1 MKPKKLRQIKA
12 FTLIELLVVI
22 AIIAI
27 LASMLLPALAKA
39 KSKANKIKCVNNI
52 KQVGNAMLTWS
63 SGRDDNLPWMLYRR
77 YNIQVRDPNYTDRF
91 DMQTQNEN
99 GSRTPLAWTA
109 FYVFSNELG
118 SPKILNC
125 PGNRLKKNA
134 TASDWTTGSVGYF
147 NTTVHGQVN
156 GANGN
161 HIERSDQT
169 KYGRAAGYDHS
180 VSYMIVRANV
190 GDYDRGVN
198 HIGNAQYMQVM
209 DFNVNTA
216 ETSSSTG
223 YPNINPFHGG
233 EQITNRGGEKNRNRA
248 HMCDGNVGGTGH
260 NRTWE
265 THDWGFVKGN
275 YTDERFALHG
285 EEGNI
290 GMGDGSV
297 VTPTVRADFQALG
310 VGHTVAVWGRRTG
323 NNTGNSS
330 TTGTNTGFYQP
341 F

>member
-1 MKPKKLRQIKA
+1 MKNNKRTLSSKA

-39 KSKANKIKCVNNI
+39 KSKANKIKCVNNV
-52 KQVGNAMLTWS
+52 KQIGNAMLTWS
-63 SGRDDNLPWMLYRR
+63 AGKDDNLPWMLYRR
-77 YNIQVRDPNYTDRF
+77 YNIQVRDPNYNDRF
-91 DMQTQNEN
+91 DMQTENEN

-134 TASDWTTGSVGYF
+134 TASDWTTGTVGFF

-161 HIERSDQT
+161 HIERSDRT
-169 KYGRAAGYDHS
+169 KYGKAPGYDNS
-180 VSYMIVRANV
+180 VSYMIVRAQV
-190 GDYDRGVN
+190 GDYDRGANNV
-198 HIGNAQYMQVM
+198 GDARAMMTM

-223 YPNINPFHGG
+223 FPNINPFHGG
-233 EQITNRGGEKNRNRA
+233 HQRTNRGGEKNRNRA
-248 HMCDGNVGGTGH
+248 HMVDGNLGGTGH

-275 YTDERFALHG
+275 FTDERFALHG

-297 VTPTVRADFQALG
+297 VTPMVRADFQALG
-310 VGHTVAVWGRRTG
+310 VAHNHSVWGPRHRNG
-323 NNTGNSS
+323 MRQG
-330 TTGTNTGFYQP
+330 GTNGSFYQP

>member
-161 HIERSDQT
+161 HIER
-169 KYGRAAGYDHS
+169 
-180 VSYMIVRANV
+180 
-190 GDYDRGVN
+190 
-198 HIGNAQYMQVM
+198 
-209 DFNVNTA
+209 
-216 ETSSSTG
+216 
-223 YPNINPFHGG
+223 
-233 EQITNRGGEKNRNRA
+233 
-248 HMCDGNVGGTGH
+248 
-260 NRTWE
+260 
-265 THDWGFVKGN
+265 
-275 YTDERFALHG
+275 
-285 EEGNI
+285 
-290 GMGDGSV
+290 
-297 VTPTVRADFQALG
+297 
-310 VGHTVAVWGRRTG
+310 
-323 NNTGNSS
+323 
-330 TTGTNTGFYQP
+330 
-341 F
+341 